1 MALAVLACARD
12 SKNNFARVKHIESPS
27 DRMRNVRV
35 MRFQADFFFV
45 ELRASRVRQELTL
58 PKIF

>member
-1 MALAVLACARD
+1 LQFSRARVIQ
-12 SKNNFARVKHIESPS
+12 KNNFARVKHIESPS